1 MTAPTLKISELPE
14 AGALT
19 GAELAVV
26 VQGGITKRTT
36 TAKLIPL
43 PADNIQFNTV
53 ITPVT
58 AVGKLQWDPTW
69 GGPQIGMAGGNVNL
83 QIGQETLIYV
93 YNGTGATITERQMV
107 YVDGSQGQ
115 RLKVNLAI
123 ATSDAT
129 SAAILGMA
137 TEDIAVGQSG
147 FVTTQGMV
155 NNISTNGFADGD
167 VLWLSPTTPGGV
179 TNVKPTA
186 PNHLVMCGYV
196 VKGGSTGGGSIY
208 IHTQNGY
215 ELGEL
220 HDVRETNVAAKQIL
234 KRNDA
239 NTYWENSS
247 VLPLPNTTAPA
258 TPTGG
263 GVMYVEAGALKY
275 KGSSGTVTIIAPA

>member
-1 MTAPTLKISELPE
+1 MTAPTIKVSELP
-14 AGALT
+14 AASALT
-19 GAELAVV
+19 GTELVPI
-26 VQGGITKRTT
+26 VQGGVTKHTT

-43 PADNIQFNTV
+43 PADSVQLNTA
-53 ITPVT
+53 ITPVVG
-58 AVGKLQWDPTW
+58 VGKLQWDTTW
-69 GGPQIGMAGGNVNL
+69 GGPQIGMIGGNVNL

-115 RLKVNLAI
+115 RLKVALAV
-123 ATSDAT
+123 ASSDST

-137 TEDIAVGQSG
+137 TENIANGQSG

-155 NNISTNGFADGD
+155 NNISTTGFADGD
-167 VLWLSPTTPGGV
+167 VVWLSPTTPGGI

-196 VKGGSTGGGSIY
+196 VKGGVSGGGSIY
-208 IHTQNGY
+208 IQTQNGY
-215 ELGEL
+215 ELDEL
-220 HDVRETNVAAKQIL
+220 HDVRVTSVAAKQIL
-234 KRNDA
+234 KRNEA

-263 GVMYVEAGALKY
+263 GVLYVEAGALKY
-275 KGSSGTVTIIAPA
+275 KGSSGTVTVIAPA

>member
-1 MTAPTLKISELPE
+1 MTAPTIKVSELP
-14 AGALT
+14 AASALT
-19 GAELAVV
+19 GTELVPI
-26 VQGGITKRTT
+26 VQGGVTKHTT

-43 PADNIQFNTV
+43 PADSVQLNTA
-53 ITPVT
+53 ITPVVG
-58 AVGKLQWDPTW
+58 VGKLQWDTTW
-69 GGPQIGMAGGNVNL
+69 GGPQIGMIGGNVNL

-93 YNGTGATITERQMV
+93 YNGTGTTITERQMV

-115 RLKVNLAI
+115 RLKVALAV
-123 ATSDAT
+123 ASSDST

-137 TEDIAVGQSG
+137 TENIANGQSG

-155 NNISTNGFADGD
+155 NNISTTGFADGD
-167 VLWLSPTTPGGV
+167 VVWLSPTTPGGI

-196 VKGGSTGGGSIY
+196 VKGGASGGGSIY
-208 IHTQNGY
+208 IQTQNGY
-215 ELGEL
+215 ELDEL
-220 HDVRETNVAAKQIL
+220 HDVRVTSVAAKQIL

-263 GVMYVEAGALKY
+263 GVLYVEAGALKY
-275 KGSSGTVTIIAPA
+275 KGSSGTVTVIAPA

>member
-1 MTAPTLKISELPE
+1 MTAPTLKLSELPE
-14 AGALT
+14 ATALT
-19 GAELAVV
+19 GAELVPV
-26 VQGGITKRTT
+26 VQGGVTKRTT
-36 TAKLIPL
+36 TGKLIPL
-43 PADNIQFNTV
+43 PADSVQFNTA
-53 ITPVT
+53 ITPVVG
-58 AVGKLQWDPTW
+58 VGKMQWDTTW
-69 GGPQIGMAGGNVNL
+69 GGPQIGMIGGNVNL

-93 YNGTGATITERQMV
+93 YNGTGSTISERQMV

-115 RLKVNLAI
+115 RLKVALAI
-123 ATSDAT
+123 ATSDNT

-137 TEDIAVGQSG
+137 TENIANGQSG

-155 NNISTNGFADGD
+155 NNISTTGFADGD
-167 VLWLSPTTPGGV
+167 VIWLSPTTPGGI
-179 TNVKPTA
+179 TNVKPVA

-196 VKGGSTGGGSIY
+196 VKGGSGGAGSIY

-275 KGSSGTVTIIAPA
+275 KGSSGTVTVIAPA